1 MTGGIEMRMF
11 KVLTGHPGRV
21 AGADEFEEARSDHA
35 RLQQLA
41 AKFRPSTAALGF
53 ADSPA
58 LRPIRDE
65 AIRGKR
71 IARIAQE
78 RRDAIDDL
86 PEYLLDAFA
95 KRGVMLTYQRT
106 YRHSQAGVLV
116 DLCPGSAVA
125 RLYEQLQIHD
135 WREQLI
141 AAADTL
147 VIDPA
152 DSRFTP
158 AGRYY
163 AYAFYELR

>member
-11 KVLTGHPGRV
+11 KIVTGHPGSV
-21 AGADEFEEARSDHA
+21 AGADEFEAARAEHA

-41 AKFRPSTAALGF
+41 ARFRPSTAALGF
-53 ADSPA
+53 AASPA

-71 IARIAQE
+71 IARIAEE
-78 RRDAIDDL
+78 RRDSIDDL
-86 PEYLLDAFA
+86 PAYLLDAFA
-95 KRGVMLTYQRT
+95 KRGVMLSYQRT
-106 YRHSQAGVLV
+106 YTHCQAGVLV
-116 DLCPGSAVA
+116 DLCRGSTVA
-125 RLYEQLQIHD
+125 KLYEQLRIQD
-135 WREQLI
+135 WREELI

-147 VIDPA
+147 VVDPA
-152 DSRFTP
+152 DPRFTA